1 MNDRDA
7 EQGTVTG
14 RRSAPLAKKVFD
26 GMDALRMNILEKL
39 IEFQGAEGGED
50 GERIRQALWAAARL
64 IDTALDDDQT
74 AAGLDLSRDDEA
86 TRQRLQA
93 ITEWRYFTPHPLGDP
108 GDFHVPAH
116 TSEACELR
124 VFHDFGRWLATWK
137 RLDSGLGKSTELLV
151 ITAAADGRIV
161 FADV

>member
-1 MNDRDA
+1 M
-7 EQGTVTG
+7 
-14 RRSAPLAKKVFD
+14 
-26 GMDALRMNILEKL
+26 
-39 IEFQGAEGGED
+39 
-50 GERIRQALWAAARL
+50 

-74 AAGLDLSRDDEA
+74 AGGLDLSRDDEA
-86 TRQRLQA
+86 TRQRLHA

-137 RLDSGLGKSTELLV
+137 RLDGGPGGSGGLGESRELLV
-151 ITAAADGRIV
+151 IRTDGSGRIV